1 MRLLAGIMPGVGQPR
16 MVTMVFDVEEEGLIL
31 PTSASVPVFTDQRS
45 TPQLWASRSGGA
57 REAISRN
64 AKADTTRRTLT
75 FIVPPG
81 KEKQESADDPRDF
94 YKNRYARQE
103 R

>member
-1 MRLLAGIMPGVGQPR
+1 
-16 MVTMVFDVEEEGLIL
+16 MVRMVFDVLEERLTL
-31 PTSASVPVFTDQRS
+31 LTSASVPVFTDQRS
-45 TPQLWASRSGGA
+45 TPQLWARRSGGA

-81 KEKQESADDPRDF
+81 KEKQESADDRE
-94 YKNRYARQE
+94 RLLLEAVRQAGKMSLDRGE
-103 R
+103 IKEN